1 MTRTSKTSWTHCIS
15 RALAPAQGEEVE
27 AASAAN
33 THSINT
39 PICIPPMGELGRN
52 RARRRSR
59 EGMGEIWLWGRNE
72 RRDTLRCK
80 HIWPSFQGDEI
91 HWRAQIFD
99 QWSFYSLYFGKR
111 KDRLMCKPIRLDHF
125 LEEEIHTDGSKYLTI
140 YSGRKYNTDVQ
151 NYLITCTNYNRMC
164 NNYLTTHWPLLRIF
178 LWHFQ
183 TVLLQ
188 CLIASLFL
196 PHKMLNS
203 PLARLVGVRSRGDYN
218 DSTSH
223 MLSQWRI

>member
-80 HIWPSFQGDEI
+80 HIWPSFLGDDI

-111 KDRLMCKPIRLDHF
+111 KDKPIRLDHF

-164 NNYLTTHWPLLRIF
+164 NTWPLTGLCYVF
-178 LWHFQ
+178 FVTFSNYVTSMFNSVPL
-183 TVLLQ
+183 
-188 CLIASLFL
+188 
-196 PHKMLNS
+196 S
-203 PLARLVGVRSRGDYN
+203 PLQNAKFPPC
-218 DSTSH
+218 
-223 MLSQWRI
+223 